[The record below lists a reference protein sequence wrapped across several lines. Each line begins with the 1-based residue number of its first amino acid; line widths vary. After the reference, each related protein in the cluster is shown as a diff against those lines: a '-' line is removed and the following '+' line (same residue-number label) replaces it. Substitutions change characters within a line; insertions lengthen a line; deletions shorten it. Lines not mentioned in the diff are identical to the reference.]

1 MSRPTGTTFI
11 PNGTIPPGGSV
22 KDTAVLLIGTALD
35 WDLPVDAVFATNKGF
50 LVSDDLA
57 VVLAGEG
64 ILPYD
69 EGMSPINNGV
79 ETSPVIP
86 EIVSGNETVPEDE
99 TVEDETYDPAD
110 YTVESVKAE
119 LTDADDTEFAEGVL
133 AAEEAGKNR
142 ATLVSWIQDYLNT
155 RLAAESSTDESVVG
169 ATTDSEEE

>member
-22 KDTAVLLIGTALD
+22 KDTAVLLIGTALE
-35 WDLPVDAVFATNKGF
+35 WDLPADSVFATNRGF
-50 LVSDDLA
+50 LISD
-57 VVLAGEG
+57 VLADLLVTEG
-64 ILPYD
+64 VLAYD

-79 ETSPVIP
+79 ETSPVAP
-86 EIVSGNETVPEDE
+86 EPVSGNVPED
-99 TVEDETYDPAD
+99 DETYDPAD

-119 LTDADDTEFAEGVL
+119 LTEADDTEFAEGVL

-155 RLAAESSTDESVVG
+155 RLAAESSADESVVG

>member
-22 KDTAVLLIGTALD
+22 KDTAVLLIGTALE
-35 WDLPVDAVFATNKGF
+35 WDLPADSVFATNKGF

-110 YTVESVKAE
+110 YTVESVKADITA
-119 LTDADDTEFAEGVL
+119 TDDFEFAQGVL
-133 AAEEAGKNR
+133 DAEEAGKNR
-142 ATLVSWIQDYLNT
+142 ATLTSWIQDFLT
-155 RLAAESSTDESVVG
+155 AREGTESSNGESVDV
-169 ATTDSEEE
+169 ANETPEEE